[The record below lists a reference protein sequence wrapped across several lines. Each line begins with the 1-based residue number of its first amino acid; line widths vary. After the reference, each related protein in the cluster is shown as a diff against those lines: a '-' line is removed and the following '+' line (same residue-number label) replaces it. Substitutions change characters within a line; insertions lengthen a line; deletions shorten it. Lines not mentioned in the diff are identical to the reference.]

1 MVEARG
7 MHPGTRLHLGI
18 LRPVVFGNWAGNVF
32 NGQAWALG
40 SVAWVKPCCVVWGQ
54 HNTISSPWRVRGYLS
69 TAVAAAADVMNVTHV
84 FVMTGSVQTATLA
97 DWRQVGVALVTGQVL
112 SSLQDGS
119 GLCCRHFYGHC

>member
-40 SVAWVKPCCVVWGQ
+40 SAAWVKPCCVVWGQ

-84 FVMTGSVQTATLA
+84 FVMTGSVQMATLA

-119 GLCCRHFYGHC
+119 GLCCRHFCGHC